1 MYIWNPQ
8 KQRLRPKKKQR
19 ETTRKLTTGLF
30 MLRCKE
36 LGFSVEELEQIDF
49 GVVVDMMTE
58 QGNDQYKYP
67 YKATQKDFDNF

>member
-1 MYIWNPQ
+1 
-8 KQRLRPKKKQR
+8 
-19 ETTRKLTTGLF
+19 

-36 LGFSVEELEQIDF
+36 MGFSVDELEQIDF

-58 QGNDQYKYP
+58 QGNDQHKYP